1 MPLYDALPPGLQG
14 YDLGEQ
20 RNRQEAQ
27 VGLQHYLGTQ
37 RLALEQQR
45 AQQAAQMQP
54 LQMEL
59 LKAEAQKAQGS
70 MQDDVQRREIIQALR
85 QEQDPAKQAQLLM
98 MLNPEK
104 ALASRKPQP
113 IMNIG
118 PGATAFDP
126 NSKTPLF
133 TGPASPQRQNLLEQL
148 FSQMPPAERA
158 AAQRAYVEKQTT
170 NAPRGTGSIVKIV
183 DPNNP
188 KRTIGMTQEAYLAL
202 PDDKRPALA
211 GGQTNRPPTEF
222 QGKAMMYGTK
232 SLQAHDVLKSLEEN
246 IDQASLK
253 LKQSTPLI
261 GNMIMSDAQQ
271 EVDQAQRNFLS
282 AVLRQESG
290 AAISDSEWVNGRKQY
305 FVQAGDGPGVIA
317 NKRRNRELVI
327 AGFRKLA
334 GPEADFESL
343 IANSGNQGPPKD
355 TRKIKRRGVYNNRK
369 VIEYDDGTVE
379 YEDK

>member
-1 MPLYDALPPGLQG
+1 MPLSEVLPYSIQSYGLAQ
-14 YDLGEQ
+14 DQQ
-20 RNRQEAQ
+20 RQQQQAHLQEAVQ
-27 VGLQHYLGTQ
+27 LANMQ
-37 RLALEQQR
+37 RQREQ

-54 LQMEL
+54 LQIAL
-59 LKAEAQKAQGS
+59 QKAQLQQAQGTL
-70 MQDDVQRREIIQALR
+70 QDSGERRRLMQALR
-85 QEQDPAKQAQLLM
+85 QETDPAKQAQLLM

>member
-1 MPLYDALPPGLQG
+1 MPLYNALPPGLQG

-37 RLALEQQR
+37 RLALEKQR